1 MNKTSYNAIVLLIT
15 FLLFGCA
22 TGTDTAPADSDQGLR
37 QYLRE
42 AVTDDAQRE
51 SLHLLVRCTGEE
63 GTRAAEVYG
72 NGVGIWDFRRQ
83 FTLQPEEVA
92 SLIEILD
99 EADFAG
105 FAEIYGGR
113 AALATQKRKEEPGA
127 CCPMQVVCN
136 VELSFAGGTKRVAQ
150 LAKGDQSEQMR
161 QLAEDLLDACEKPGK
176 AGTTADD
183 LTDALEKVAGGI
195 LAPETVRVLLHH
207 KPEAVAAAGD
217 AGFLLRVSGGIAT
230 SRSYD
235 AEGRL
240 QDAVSLRL
248 SSAEIAALAR
258 ELAGASLAKLPVN
271 LFAPDYKDLS
281 VEVLNY
287 KQSVTAR
294 RFADMTPTTR
304 AEFQAGFQRIYD
316 FLYKLHAQVLSQGKP
331 ARDAG

>member
-51 SLHLLVRCTGEE
+51 SLHLLVRCTGE
-63 GTRAAEVYG
+63 
-72 NGVGIWDFRRQ
+72 
-83 FTLQPEEVA
+83 
-92 SLIEILD
+92 
-99 EADFAG
+99 
-105 FAEIYGGR
+105 EIYGGR